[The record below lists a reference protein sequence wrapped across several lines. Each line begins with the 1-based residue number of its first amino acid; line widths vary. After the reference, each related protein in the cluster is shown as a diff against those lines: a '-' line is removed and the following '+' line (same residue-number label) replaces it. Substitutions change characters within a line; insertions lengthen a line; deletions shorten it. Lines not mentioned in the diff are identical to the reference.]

1 MEPISTARFR
11 MLSHRTM
18 SDDPGPDKRAQR
30 AVLLIAAALTAIVLA
45 GVLYLRAV
53 GPAST
58 GVPTP
63 TAIPMMSGPYSATY
77 DFITPSSGWALVLDY
92 GKFSTTLSTRFWIFK
107 TTDGA
112 RHWQQ
117 LYQGSAEGGQTYIHF
132 FDEQHGL
139 AYAGISYRTVDGGA
153 HWQSIETPGPMPY
166 ITFASPT
173 VGWAEDFDALS
184 HSQRLYMTTDGGS
197 TWKRLPT
204 DLPGAAVLEPIFEIQ
219 SSAFRESGEGWLG
232 AGYVPSPIVYVTV
245 NAGGSWQMIPIPSP
259 GAASSAAGYLTSARL
274 VPGGAVL
281 VLVSDDSAHVLG
293 AFLSG
298 NRGVS
303 WRQVAFPTAVS
314 TSDDLVLVDATNW
327 WLLLSGHI
335 WTTPNGGLNWMQVA
349 PVDLPDGWRF
359 EGARVLDKQ
368 HAWWS
373 LVSSAKSTN
382 SALAMTS
389 DGGEHW
395 KMVNVPQ
402 PQ

>member
-1 MEPISTARFR
+1 
-11 MLSHRTM
+11 
-18 SDDPGPDKRAQR
+18 
-30 AVLLIAAALTAIVLA
+30 
-45 GVLYLRAV
+45 
-53 GPAST
+53 
-58 GVPTP
+58 
-63 TAIPMMSGPYSATY
+63 
-77 DFITPSSGWALVLDY
+77 
-92 GKFSTTLSTRFWIFK
+92 
-107 TTDGA
+107 
-112 RHWQQ
+112 
-117 LYQGSAEGGQTYIHF
+117 
-132 FDEQHGL
+132 
-139 AYAGISYRTVDGGA
+139 
-153 HWQSIETPGPMPY
+153 
-166 ITFASPT
+166 
-173 VGWAEDFDALS
+173 
-184 HSQRLYMTTDGGS
+184 
-197 TWKRLPT
+197 
-204 DLPGAAVLEPIFEIQ
+204 
-219 SSAFRESGEGWLG
+219 
-232 AGYVPSPIVYVTV
+232 
-245 NAGGSWQMIPIPSP
+245 MIPIPSP
-259 GAASSAAGYLTSARL
+259 GAASSGAGYLTSARL